1 MILFYL
7 FARMPGAQLLCLLA
21 IDILFLFL
29 NLCITARACFL
40 GTISQKVG
48 FEIVLP
54 LLLWVMRV
62 SVERCLSTPVIFGFL
77 PCSLEISGVSWP
89 LGSLPSSSVPAL
101 HTGGHLIPLGC
112 GPLDLSMPVWLP
124 RLVIM
129 SDRPQAVHMSLCCNY
144 KLGKEIRSD
153 TDFHSEDLW
162 TGESRDK
169 FKVWGV
175 QESLSIMPKCV
186 FMHFSGHEG
195 P

>member
-7 FARMPGAQLLCLLA
+7 LARMPGAQLLCLLA

-29 NLCITARACFL
+29 NLRIMARACFL

-54 LLLWVMRV
+54 LLLWVMCV
-62 SVERCLSTPVIFGFL
+62 SVEHCLSTPVIFGFL

-89 LGSLPSSSVPAL
+89 LGSLPSSSAHWWASNSSRMWTPGSLHASVTSTFGDEWPTTGCLYVPL
-101 HTGGHLIPLGC
+101 LELQVRERDQVRHRFSLW
-112 GPLDLSMPVWLP
+112 GPLDWGV
-124 RLVIM
+124 
-129 SDRPQAVHMSLCCNY
+129 
-144 KLGKEIRSD
+144 K
-153 TDFHSEDLW
+153 
-162 TGESRDK
+162 DK

-175 QESLSIMPKCV
+175 QEPLNIMPKCV